1 MRNLKTLMLAM
12 VCTLAMAALASAA
25 NPYGVAD
32 VQKIAFTGNVRIGDV
47 LLPQGQYEVRHLM
60 EGENHV
66 MVFRKLGSGKPVEA
80 RVNCTLVPRTEKA
93 TRTEKVYELNAANEQ
108 VLRLIVFRGDMAEHK
123 F

>member
-1 MRNLKTLMLAM
+1 MRNLKILVLAM
-12 VCTLAMAALASAA
+12 VCTLAMAALASGA

>member
-1 MRNLKTLMLAM
+1 MRNLKILVLAM

-25 NPYGVAD
+25 NPYGVAY

-47 LLPQGQYEVRHLM
+47 LLAQGQYEVRHLM

-93 TRTEKVYELNAANEQ
+93 TRTEKVYELNAANQ
-108 VLRLIVFRGDMAEHK
+108 RVLRLIVFRGDMAEHK